1 MKYNVLIV
9 DDEIDIRLSM
19 GGLLEDEGFQV
30 KTAESGQQA
39 LDMIAE
45 DVPDIV
51 LLDIWMEGMDGLETL
66 SKIKRKYANL
76 PVVMISGHGTVET
89 AVQATQKGAYDF
101 IEKPPQADRLILT
114 IDRAVRDSKLVQENL
129 LLRSQQGQVQDLLG
143 SSSQIA
149 SVRHMIKQVSKG
161 ESRVMISGESGTGK
175 EVVARLIHQSS
186 LRASDPF
193 FVLNPAAI
201 SENTFDITL
210 YSMLETA
217 AKGTLYLDEVG
228 DLSLNMQAKLLKFL
242 QESIIE
248 NPETGA
254 KREVNLRIISSTSH
268 DLQDLIKNKLFR
280 ADLYY
285 RLNVVP
291 IVMPALKDRTV
302 DIPPLVNNFLS
313 LLSTDKEQKA
323 ALTPA
328 AMAVLTS
335 YSWPGN
341 VRQLKNL
348 IEWLIIMHPGKVID
362 VEMLPADLTAPESNG
377 EITDLNAVKTLPLR
391 QAREVFEKSY
401 LTDQLKRFNGNISR
415 TADFV
420 GMERSALHRKLKTLG
435 VNLKTDMADDSEA

>member
-19 GGLLEDEGFQV
+19 GGLLEDEGFIV

-45 DVPDIV
+45 EVPDIV

-66 SKIKRKYANL
+66 GKIKRKQPNL

-101 IEKPPQADRLILT
+101 IERPPHADRLILT

-186 LRASDPF
+186 LRSADPF

-254 KREVNLRIISSTSH
+254 KREVNLRVISSTSH
-268 DLQDLIKNKLFR
+268 NLQDLIKNKMFR
-280 ADLYY
+280 ADLFY

-291 IVMPALKDRTV
+291 IIMPSLQDRTV

-313 LLSTDKEQKA
+313 LLSTDKENTT

-335 YSWPGN
+335 YGWPGN

-362 VEMLPADLTAPESNG
+362 VDMLPSDLTLPDNNG

-435 VNLKTDMADDSEA
+435 VNLKSELADDLD

>member
-1 MKYNVLIV
+1 
-9 DDEIDIRLSM
+9 
-19 GGLLEDEGFQV
+19 
-30 KTAESGQQA
+30 
-39 LDMIAE
+39 
-45 DVPDIV
+45 
-51 LLDIWMEGMDGLETL
+51 
-66 SKIKRKYANL
+66 
-76 PVVMISGHGTVET
+76 
-89 AVQATQKGAYDF
+89 
-101 IEKPPQADRLILT
+101 
-114 IDRAVRDSKLVQENL
+114 
-129 LLRSQQGQVQDLLG
+129 
-143 SSSQIA
+143 
-149 SVRHMIKQVSKG
+149 MIKQVSKG

-175 EVVARLIHQSS
+175 EVVARLIHQNS
-186 LRASDPF
+186 LRATDPF

-201 SENTFDITL
+201 SENTFDLTL
-210 YSMLETA
+210 YSMLENA
-217 AKGTLYLDEVG
+217 GKGTLYLDEVG

-242 QESIIE
+242 QESVIE

-254 KREVNLRIISSTSH
+254 RREVNLRIISSTSH
-268 DLQDLIKNKLFR
+268 DLQELIKNKQFR
-280 ADLYY
+280 ADLFY

-302 DIPPLVNNFLS
+302 DIPPLVNNFLT
-313 LLSTDKEQKA
+313 LLAADKENKT

-348 IEWLIIMHPGKVID
+348 IEWLIIMHPGKAID
-362 VEMLPADLTAPESNG
+362 VDMLPADLTLPESNG

-435 VNLKTDMADDSEA
+435 VNLKSDGEED

>member
-9 DDEIDIRLSM
+9 DDELDIRLSM
-19 GGLLEDEGFQV
+19 GGLLEDEGYNV

-45 DVPDIV
+45 EIPDIV

-66 SKIKRKYANL
+66 SRIKRKIPNL
-76 PVVMISGHGTVET
+76 PVVMISGHGTVDT

-114 IDRAVRDSKLVQENL
+114 IDRAVRDSKLMQENL
-129 LLRSQQGQVQDLLG
+129 MLRSQNGEVQDLLG
-143 SSSQIA
+143 SSSEIA

-175 EVVARLIHQSS
+175 EVVARLIHQQS

-201 SENTFDITL
+201 SENTFDLTL
-210 YSMLETA
+210 YSMLEQFA
-217 AKGTLYLDEVG
+217 SGTLYLDEVG

-242 QESIIE
+242 QESVIE
-248 NPETGA
+248 NPETGDR
-254 KREVNLRIISSTSH
+254 REVNLRIISSTSH
-268 DLQDLIKNKLFR
+268 NLQELIGNKQFR

-291 IVMPALKDRTV
+291 INIPALRERTV
-302 DIPPLVNNFLS
+302 DIPPLVNNFLN
-313 LLSTDKEQKA
+313 LLSINKENKT
-323 ALTPA
+323 ALSPA
-328 AMAVLTS
+328 AMAILTS

-348 IEWLIIMHPGKVID
+348 MEWLIIMHPGKAID
-362 VEMLPADLTAPESNG
+362 VDMLPNDLTAPTSPE

-401 LTDQLKRFNGNISR
+401 LSDQLKRFNGNISR

-420 GMERSALHRKLKTLG
+420 GMERSALHRKLKSLEVTIK
-435 VNLKTDMADDSEA
+435 NPSEY